1 MNKLCSILLTS
12 GVLDHTF
19 AWHHSYLAPSL
30 TFFRDDKIEF
40 RLLTHVSTAC
50 VYLASLQLPD
60 KSIYQIERE
69 TEAEK
74 RRVWKHMITYCPIAD
89 LDVFFF
95 FFSFSTFNYEMANLF
110 IHFFA
115 QDGAGYVI
123 KTKKR
128 EESRAIEQFSLADMY
143 FQAPLSSFARTQ
155 RWPVS
160 GRRGESSEAAEFM
173 LWHSIRRMTCGMAG
187 VSLFLLTMIC
197 CHFIQFIRTATIGHA
212 FYRFANFAYEN
223 LTESFGKE
231 TLNNTHVH
239 NAWSKYI
246 IINK

>member
-89 LDVFFF
+89 LDVFLFF
-95 FFSFSTFNYEMANLF
+95 LFFNIQLRNGKFIYSLLRTRRRRVCHQNEEERRIACDWAIFSRWHVFSGAFVVVCTHTTLACIWAQGRVFWGSRIYALALNQENDVWNGWCV
-110 IHFFA
+110 IIFA
-115 QDGAGYVI
+115 HHDLLPFYPVHSNGNNWTRILQVREFCIRKFDRI
-123 KTKKR
+123 IRKR
-128 EESRAIEQFSLADMY
+128 DFEQ
-143 FQAPLSSFARTQ
+143 
-155 RWPVS
+155 
-160 GRRGESSEAAEFM
+160 
-173 LWHSIRRMTCGMAG
+173 HSC
-187 VSLFLLTMIC
+187 S
-197 CHFIQFIRTATIGHA
+197 
-212 FYRFANFAYEN
+212 
-223 LTESFGKE
+223 
-231 TLNNTHVH
+231 
-239 NAWSKYI
+239 
-246 IINK
+246 

>member
-1 MNKLCSILLTS
+1 MHPMNKLCSILLTS

-95 FFSFSTFNYEMANLF
+95 FSLF
-110 IHFFA
+110 QHSITKWQIYLFTSSHKTA
-115 QDGAGYVI
+115 QGMSSKRRREKNRVRLSNFLSLTCIFRRLCRRLHAHNVGLYLGAG
-123 KTKKR
+123 
-128 EESRAIEQFSLADMY
+128 ESLLRQQNLCFG
-143 FQAPLSSFARTQ
+143 TQ
-155 RWPVS
+155 S
-160 GRRGESSEAAEFM
+160 GE
-173 LWHSIRRMTCGMAG
+173 
-187 VSLFLLTMIC
+187 
-197 CHFIQFIRTATIGHA
+197 
-212 FYRFANFAYEN
+212 
-223 LTESFGKE
+223 
-231 TLNNTHVH
+231 
-239 NAWSKYI
+239 
-246 IINK
+246 